1 MITPDNELFRVNAL
15 GTYNVIEAAVKLGIR
30 KIVIASSETTY
41 GVCFASGRADPARR
55 RGRGCES

>member
-1 MITPDNELFRVNAL
+1 M

-41 GVCFASGRADPARR
+41 GVIFADGPRDPAICRSTRTMTSTRWISTRSRR
-55 RGRGCES
+55 W